1 MVQELRSV
9 SPMLSSVSA
18 QFARHCHIKSAPIK
32 IISRMGKPVIILQAE
47 KCPTEILFLIPSSYE
62 LQSMFKHDLIVLC
75 FFLQFSSRQGLPTKS
90 CTFSPPQL
98 TVSKARMRQSIGT
111 SAWSDERAARSS
123 HYRWPS
129 RKQVCNSRYSRQLG
143 VPKVPLSL
151 PTAFSTSLRSIQ
163 PDCL

>member
-1 MVQELRSV
+1 
-9 SPMLSSVSA
+9 MLSSVSA

-47 KCPTEILFLIPSSYE
+47 KCPTEILFLFPSSYE
-62 LQSMFKHDLIVLC
+62 LQSMFKHHLIVLC
-75 FFLQFSSRQGLPTKS
+75 FFLQFSSRQGLPTRRWKS
-90 CTFSPPQL
+90 RTFSSPPL
-98 TVSKARMRQSIGT
+98 TVSKTRIRQSMGT

-123 HYRWPS
+123 HYRCPS
-129 RKQVCNSRYSRQLG
+129 RKQVCDSRYSCQLG